1 MFSAQGYDTNAV
13 EDQDISDDDNADFDV
28 YDVEYEPEGLS
39 SDEELPAKVKKEEE
53 NLETDESELDEDVV
67 IVAATAFELLND
79 NQSYDDEADESS
91 DDDTNVFDGVDLENT
106 DTWKCLNCKQPNT
119 PYMRYC
125 SACYKVN
132 YFFSILLIQSVR
144 LFHIFDFENLF
155 YELQTA
161 K

>member
-1 MFSAQGYDTNAV
+1 MFSAQGYDTKSV
-13 EDQDISDDDNADFDV
+13 EDQDISDDDNDFDV

-39 SDEELPAKVKKEEE
+39 SDEELPAKLKKEEE

-67 IVAATAFELLND
+67 IVAATAFELLSA

-106 DTWKCLNCKQPNT
+106 DTWKCLKCKQPNT
-119 PYMRYC
+119 PYMRFC

-132 YFFSILLIQSVR
+132 LFFIIKKLNI
-144 LFHIFDFENLF
+144 
-155 YELQTA
+155 
-161 K
+161 